1 MKNDALGDRMK
12 EFYEDRT
19 RIKLPRR
26 TFTIIRIDG
35 KAFHTYTKGL
45 QRPFDQGLI
54 EDMNA
59 TTAYLCKNI
68 QGAKFGYV
76 QSDEISL
83 VLTDFDDLGTHAWF
97 DNNLQKMV
105 SVAASMATARFN
117 QLRMARATW
126 EGNDIEG
133 MLDVDDIQN
142 FKLAMFDARA
152 FQIPFIDEVKNYFIW
167 RQQDAVRNSISS
179 VAQSLYSTKELH
191 GVKTDQMQEMIFQK
205 GINWNDYDFRM
216 KRGAVIGKVEKI
228 LTKRSNHYDSNTSY
242 IPSEHTFTRNV
253 WEVIDTPIFTQDPFF
268 LAGLLSNHKG
278 NADVEQ
284 SKVPYS
290 PKIGDWVYYPVDAAP
305 FIVNG
310 IRKDEVEIYGDWSG
324 GTNNA
329 IGAGW
334 VKLSEIEPYDESKV
348 KYYDKQGKPYFKEI
362 TKNK

>member
-68 QGAKFGYV
+68 QGVKFGYV

-105 SVAASMATARFN
+105 SVAASMATAKFN

-191 GVKTDQMQEMIFQK
+191 GVKTDQMQELIFQK

-216 KRGAVIGKVEKI
+216 KRGAVIGKVEI
-228 LTKRSNHYDSNTSY
+228 ITKNENG
-242 IPSEHTFTRNV
+242 TFTRNK
-253 WEVIDTPIFTQDPFF
+253 WQVIETPIFTQDPFF
-268 LAGLLSNHKG
+268 LAGLLSNPKG

-290 PKIGDWVYYPVDAAP
+290 PKVGDLVYYPVDAAP

-324 GTNNA
+324 GTHNTK
-329 IGAGW
+329 GASW
-334 VKLSEIEPYDESKV
+334 VKLSEIQPYDESKIT
-348 KYYDKQGKPYFKEI
+348 YYDKQGKVI
-362 TKNK
+362 NKKKWDELD